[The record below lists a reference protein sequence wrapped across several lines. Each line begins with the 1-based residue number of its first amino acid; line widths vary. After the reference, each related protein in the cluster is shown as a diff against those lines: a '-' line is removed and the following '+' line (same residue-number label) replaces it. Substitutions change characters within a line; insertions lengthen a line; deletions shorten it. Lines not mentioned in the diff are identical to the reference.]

1 MVCALVVETSVTNNS
16 LFQDSNHTDDHF
28 NQSNDSCAK
37 SFFAATTLKFVAAHM
52 LARRDWETFV
62 SAAKF
67 TQKRFPV

>member
-28 NQSNDSCAK
+28 ESKQCAK
-37 SFFAATTLKFVAAHM
+37 SVFAATTLKFVAAHM
-52 LARRDWETFV
+52 SARLNWETFV